1 MIRFLEKFILSEE
14 PAYKWSRHLIFWIC
28 VLISNILIYGSSRL
42 TASQEIVHAVY
53 IHTAFES
60 LMFMSTHIFLTYSII
75 YFLFPRFLF
84 KGKYVQLVV
93 GAIVV
98 VLLTVLLS
106 QFVAQYPVA
115 YYREMNHLTPMK
127 YHNYFVVGI
136 LGGFRGGL
144 TFGGFAVAIK
154 LVKYWYFKKQEVQQL
169 QLEKTQIELKSLKDQ
184 LHPHFLFN
192 TLNNLYAMTLPLE
205 GKSSEVVMRLSD
217 LLQYML
223 YECKAD
229 FVSLDKELQF
239 IKHYIELEKL
249 RFGDNLDLRLN
260 IKGQTA
266 NHQIAP
272 LIILPLIENAFKHG
286 VSETIEQPWLSIDIH
301 VLDNTIRCRVLN
313 SKFPYSAKRGN
324 IEGIGLKNLK
334 QRLSLIYPDSHKI
347 EIFDEE
353 EMFIVQ
359 LNFQLKSQL
368 ISKQIASSPFKS
380 IST

>member
-14 PAYKWSRHLIFWIC
+14 AAYKWSRHLVFWIC

-42 TASQEIVHAVY
+42 TASQEMAHAVY
-53 IHTAFES
+53 IHTAYES
-60 LMFMSTHIFLTYSII
+60 LMFMTTHIFLTYAII
-75 YFLFPRFLF
+75 YFLFPRYLF
-84 KGKYVQLVV
+84 KGKYIQLVL
-93 GAIVV
+93 GSIVV

-115 YYREMNHLTPMK
+115 YYREINNLTPMK
-127 YHNYFVVGI
+127 YHNYFVIGI

-144 TFGGFAVAIK
+144 TFGGFAIAIK
-154 LVKYWYFKKQEVQQL
+154 LVKYWYFKKQELHQL

-192 TLNNLYAMTLPLE
+192 TLNNLYAMTLPVE

-229 FVSLDKELQF
+229 FVPLHKELQF

-249 RFGDNLDLRLN
+249 RFGNNLDLRFN
-260 IKGQTA
+260 IKGDIQ
-266 NHQIAP
+266 NYRIAP
-272 LIILPLIENAFKHG
+272 LMLLPLVENAFKHG
-286 VSETIEQPWLSIDIH
+286 VSETIEQPWLSIDIDIQNNQ
-301 VLDNTIRCRVLN
+301 LKCRVLN
-313 SKFPYSAKRGN
+313 SKFPGKTGTHSE
-324 IEGIGLKNLK
+324 EGIGLKNLK
-334 QRLSLIYPDSHKI
+334 QRLNLIYPEAHKI

-359 LNFQLKSQL
+359 LNIELKPEDNSEVIL
-368 ISKQIASSPFKS
+368 PATFKS
-380 IST
+380 VSS